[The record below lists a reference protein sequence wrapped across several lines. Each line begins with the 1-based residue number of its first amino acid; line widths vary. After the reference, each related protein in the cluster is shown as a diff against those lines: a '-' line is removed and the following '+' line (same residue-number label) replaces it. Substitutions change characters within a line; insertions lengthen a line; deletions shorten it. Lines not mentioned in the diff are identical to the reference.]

1 MKTANKKRDRVDSL
15 IDHLWQHGYLTLS
28 RKYGKYLP
36 SPTPIGNYEVDAIA
50 KYKKKVAIGLA
61 LTAEDLDDPNLVTK
75 LISLSNSKLKL
86 SASKVTLFIGVPNEL
101 LIKAHLILSSLDD
114 ETSSQIK
121 IVALPEGKNQS

>member
-1 MKTANKKRDRVDSL
+1 MKTANKKIDRVDSL

-36 SPTPIGNYEVDAIA
+36 APTPIGNYEVDAVA
-50 KYKKKVAIGLA
+50 KYKKKIALGLT
-61 LTAEDLDDPNLVTK
+61 LTAEDLDDPNLITK
-75 LISLSNSKLKL
+75 LIALSNSKLKL

-114 ETSSQIK
+114 AISSQIK
-121 IVALPEGKNQS
+121 IVTLPGGKSLS